1 MALAHPAPPEGWILR
16 RPAWLARLLAQAA
29 RTWPRL
35 RSDGHQTLDRRL
47 PSRNE
52 VLGGIVP
59 QALNPPLSHLLAVMA
74 TPVPV
79 PPFPPGILATL
90 FSPHG
95 VTSMAAGTEA
105 PAAIGTTD
113 IDECAWS
120 GSRLGGND
128 L

>member
-16 RPAWLARLLAQAA
+16 RPAWFARLLAQEA

-79 PPFPPGILATL
+79 PLATRHPRHAVL
-90 FSPHG
+90 TARSYQY
-95 VTSMAAGTEA
+95 
-105 PAAIGTTD
+105 
-113 IDECAWS
+113 
-120 GSRLGGND
+120 GGRY
-128 L
+128 

>member
-35 RSDGHQTLDRRL
+35 RSDGYQTLDRRL

-90 FSPHG
+90 FSP
-95 VTSMAAGTEA
+95 T
-105 PAAIGTTD
+105 
-113 IDECAWS
+113 
-120 GSRLGGND
+120 GSYQYGGRY
-128 L
+128 